1 MMPSQYGSFGNYSTG
16 YQHGRLLPP
25 PPPPRRASLTS
36 TTGYMGDYA
45 GEEKASLAGDSSDQQ
60 STYGGSYAP
69 SPAIVGTSPALSHR
83 GGSAEAE
90 SLPETYSSYPP
101 SYSYPALSMIPPPPG
116 EYGYAPPPP
125 HHHAQLPGIGS
136 SLGYSPYVGHH
147 SRASSR
153 GIDDLARGPEPHE
166 TTIYGMAYGGQAGAS
181 YIPTQA
187 GSYLAHH
194 GHHGSAGSMNPISA
208 SASQD
213 TVRVLD
219 PPKESRCWDHGC
231 NGRVF
236 STHSNLLRHQREK
249 SGQAAKSTCPRC
261 GAMFT
266 RKTAMNGHMLHDKCK
281 RKSGYSSGSERSAS
295 AGAR

>member
-1 MMPSQYGSFGNYSTG
+1 
-16 YQHGRLLPP
+16 
-25 PPPPRRASLTS
+25 
-36 TTGYMGDYA
+36 MGDYA

-60 STYGGSYAP
+60 STYGGGGGSYAP
-69 SPAIVGTSPALSHR
+69 SPAIVGTSPALSNR

-90 SLPETYSSYPP
+90 SLPETYSYPP

-125 HHHAQLPGIGS
+125 QHHTQLPGIGS
-136 SLGYSPYVGHH
+136 SLGYPPYVGHH
-147 SRASSR
+147 GSNRGSMELTRPSSS
-153 GIDDLARGPEPHE
+153 EPHE
-166 TTIYGMAYGGQAGAS
+166 TTIYGMTYGSPGGPS
-181 YIPTQA
+181 YISTQPS
-187 GSYLAHH
+187 SYLTHGGHH
-194 GHHGSAGSMNPISA
+194 HHHHHGSAGSMNPA
-208 SASQD
+208 AAAAAAAAASQAE

-231 NGRVF
+231 NGRIF

-281 RKSGYSSGSERSAS
+281 RKSGYSSSSERSAS

>member
-1 MMPSQYGSFGNYSTG
+1 
-16 YQHGRLLPP
+16 
-25 PPPPRRASLTS
+25 
-36 TTGYMGDYA
+36 MGDYA

-90 SLPETYSSYPP
+90 SLPETYSYPP

-116 EYGYAPPPP
+116 EYGYAPPQPP
-125 HHHAQLPGIGS
+125 HHAQLPGIGS
-136 SLGYSPYVGHH
+136 SLGYPPYVGHH
-147 SRASSR
+147 SRTSSR
-153 GIDDLARGPEPHE
+153 GLDELSRPLSGEHE
-166 TTIYGMAYGGQAGAS
+166 TTIYGMAYGGQGAGA

-187 GSYLAHH
+187 GAYLGGGHH
-194 GHHGSAGSMNPISA
+194 QHQHHGSASSLNPIA
-208 SASQD
+208 TAAGQD

-281 RKSGYSSGSERSAS
+281 RKSGYGSGSERSGS

>member
-1 MMPSQYGSFGNYSTG
+1 MPSLANLQ
-16 YQHGRLLPP
+16 Q
-25 PPPPRRASLTS
+25 
-36 TTGYMGDYA
+36 TGYMGDYA

-69 SPAIVGTSPALSHR
+69 SPAIVGTSPALSNR

-90 SLPETYSSYPP
+90 SLPETYSYPP

-116 EYGYAPPPP
+116 EYGYAPQ
-125 HHHAQLPGIGS
+125 HTQLPGISS
-136 SLGYSPYVGHH
+136 SLSYAGYVEQHRLRSKAMQTDGP
-147 SRASSR
+147 SRS
-153 GIDDLARGPEPHE
+153 DPHE
-166 TTIYGMAYGGQAGAS
+166 QGLYGMTYNQSQPS
-181 YIPTQA
+181 YIPTQVS
-187 GSYLAHH
+187 SYLTH
-194 GHHGSAGSMNPISA
+194 GHPAAINPATAGGQPE
-208 SASQD
+208 

-231 NGRVF
+231 NGRIF

-281 RKSGYSSGSERSAS
+281 RKSGYSTSSERSGS
-295 AGAR
+295 GGGR

>member
-1 MMPSQYGSFGNYSTG
+1 
-16 YQHGRLLPP
+16 
-25 PPPPRRASLTS
+25 
-36 TTGYMGDYA
+36 MGDYA

-90 SLPETYSSYPP
+90 SLPETYSYPP

-116 EYGYAPPPP
+116 EYGYAPPPA
-125 HHHAQLPGIGS
+125 HHPQLPAIGS

-147 SRASSR
+147 SRTSSR
-153 GIDDLARGPEPHE
+153 GLDDLSRPLAGDHE
-166 TTIYGMAYGGQAGAS
+166 TTIYGMAYGGQSS
-181 YIPTQA
+181 YIPTQP

-194 GHHGSAGSMNPISA
+194 GHHGHHSPVGSLTPGLGGGGGGGGGA
-208 SASQD
+208 QD

-281 RKSGYSSGSERSAS
+281 RKSGGYSSSSERSGS